1 MELSQLRYFTAVAD
15 AGNFTRAAER
25 CNVSQPSMSQQIL
38 HLEREVG
45 HKLFHRLGRRAVLT
59 EAGQIFLERVRHILL
74 KVDDAS
80 KELKDSPTLER
91 RIKIGTV
98 PTLAPYL
105 LPAVLER
112 CRAVHP
118 NLQVRTHED
127 FRPDLVR
134 GVIEGDLDLVIVPQP
149 VKDPRVALEVLFT
162 EPLLLAVSRD
172 HPLATKPAI
181 TAADL
186 ADEDFVLLG
195 HSSSL
200 LMETERFC
208 GENDFTPR
216 LGHRCSQVATVKAL
230 VAQGAGIAILPRIA
244 CSARD
249 RFTLAYRELSG
260 RAPTREVVIVRHL
273 QRYQTQGAEL
283 FLKVLRETVT
293 ELTATGAMEASTPST
308 PPVPQPAP
316 AAEAPPPASPDI

>member
-1 MELSQLRYFTAVAD
+1 MELSQLHYFTAVAD

-38 HLEREVG
+38 HLERELG

-59 EAGQIFLERVRHILL
+59 EAGQVFLERVRHILI
-74 KVDDAS
+74 KIDDAS

-91 RIKIGTV
+91 RIKIGAV

-105 LPAVLER
+105 LPPVLER
-112 CRAVHP
+112 CRALYP
-118 NLQVRTHED
+118 NLQVHTHED

-134 GVIEGDLDLVIVPQP
+134 GVIDGDLDLVLVPQP
-149 VKDPRVALEVLFT
+149 VKDARVSVETLFS

-186 ADEDFVLLG
+186 AGENFVLLG
-195 HSSSL
+195 HSSTL

-208 GENDFTPR
+208 GENDFSPR
-216 LGHRCSQVATVKAL
+216 LGHRCSQVSTVKAL
-230 VAQGAGIAILPRIA
+230 VALGAGIAILPRVA
-244 CSARD
+244 CDPED
-249 RFTLAYRELSG
+249 RLTLVYRELSG
-260 RAPTREVVIVRHL
+260 RVPTREVVIVRHL
-273 QRYQTQGAEL
+273 QRYQTKGAEL
-283 FLKVLRETVT
+283 FLKVLRETVAAM
-293 ELTATGAMEASTPST
+293 TAAGQIRDSTAPF
-308 PPVPQPAP
+308 PAPAPAP
-316 AAEAPPPASPDI
+316 AAASPAISSDS

>member
-1 MELSQLRYFTAVAD
+1 
-15 AGNFTRAAER
+15 
-25 CNVSQPSMSQQIL
+25 MSQQIMN
-38 HLEREVG
+38 LERELG

-59 EAGQIFLERVRHILL
+59 EAGQVFLDRVRAILV

-91 RIKIGTV
+91 RIKIGAV

-105 LPAVLER
+105 LPPVLER
-112 CRAVHP
+112 CRALYP
-118 NLQVRTHED
+118 NLQVHTHED

-134 GVIEGDLDLVIVPQP
+134 GVIDGDLDLVIVPQP
-149 VKDPRVALEVLFT
+149 VKDPSVAVEALFS

-172 HPLATKPAI
+172 HPLATKPEI

-186 ADEDFVLLG
+186 AGESFVLLG
-195 HSSSL
+195 HSSTL

-208 GENDFTPR
+208 GENNFAPR

-230 VAQGAGIAILPRIA
+230 VALGAGISILPRIA
-244 CSARD
+244 CNPED
-249 RFTLAYRELSG
+249 RRTLVYRELSG

-273 QRYQTQGAEL
+273 QRYQTKGAEL
-283 FLKVLRETVT
+283 FLKVLRDAVAEMP
-293 ELTATGAMEASTPST
+293 ATGELKGAGAAP
-308 PPVPQPAP
+308 PAP
-316 AAEAPPPASPDI
+316 AGKAAEPADRAGR

>member
-1 MELSQLRYFTAVAD
+1 M
-15 AGNFTRAAER
+15 
-25 CNVSQPSMSQQIL
+25 
-38 HLEREVG
+38 HLERELG

-59 EAGQIFLERVRHILL
+59 EAGQVFLERVRHILIRI
-74 KVDDAS
+74 DDAS

-91 RIKIGTV
+91 RIKIGAV

-105 LPAVLER
+105 LPPVLER
-112 CRAVHP
+112 CRTLHS
-118 NLQVRTHED
+118 NLQVHTHED

-149 VKDPRVALEVLFT
+149 VKDPRVALEFLFS

-172 HPLATKPAI
+172 HPLAKKPEI
-181 TAADL
+181 IAADL
-186 ADEDFVLLG
+186 AAESFVLLG

-200 LMETERFC
+200 LAETERFC

-230 VAQGAGIAILPRIA
+230 VALGAGIAILPRVA
-244 CSARD
+244 CDLGD
-249 RFTLAYRELSG
+249 RTTLVYRELSG

-283 FLKVLRETVT
+283 FLKVLRETVAG
-293 ELTATGAMEASTPST
+293 LTAAGEIKV
-308 PPVPQPAP
+308 PVAP
-316 AAEAPPPASPDI
+316 MAPPPPAAPDA